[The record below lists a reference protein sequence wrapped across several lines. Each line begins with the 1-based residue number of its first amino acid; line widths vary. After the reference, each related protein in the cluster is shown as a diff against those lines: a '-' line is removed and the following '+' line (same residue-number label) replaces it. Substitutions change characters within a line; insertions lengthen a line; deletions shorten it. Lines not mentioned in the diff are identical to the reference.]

1 MPFSD
6 APTLAHELVTL
17 EQLSLGHAEALSKGV
32 GDLWQIW
39 YTHIPSPDEMNA
51 EIERRLALQQKGG
64 MAPFVVI
71 DGKTNRAVGMTT
83 YMNIDEPN
91 RRVEIGS
98 TWISEG
104 VQRSGLNQ
112 AMKLLMLSYAFEEL
126 NCIAVEFRTHSQN
139 LQSRTAIE
147 GLGAKQDG
155 ILRSHQIDRFGN
167 LRDTVCFSII
177 ASEWPSVK
185 EELTSRVG
193 GPARSN

>member
-6 APTLAHELVTL
+6 APTLTHQLVTL
-17 EQLSLGHAEALSKGV
+17 EQLSLGHAEALSKSV

-51 EIERRLALQQKGG
+51 EIERRLLLQQKGS
-64 MAPFVVI
+64 MAPFAVI
-71 DGKTNRAVGMTT
+71 DTKTNRAVGMTT

-112 AMKLLMLSYAFEEL
+112 AMKHPENPS
-126 NCIAVEFRTHSQN
+126 
-139 LQSRTAIE
+139 TA
-147 GLGAKQDG
+147 
-155 ILRSHQIDRFGN
+155 SPVN
-167 LRDTVCFSII
+167 V
-177 ASEWPSVK
+177 
-185 EELTSRVG
+185 
-193 GPARSN
+193 